1 MGPNV
6 LAKIHHDSGHH
17 RTEVDRLKAELEQ
30 LTSRLAKLESEAAKN
45 AEQKTAASDNNV
57 PVYAGTKKLSLQLSG
72 QMNRAAQLVDD
83 GQRFRVKHVDNE
95 SDNSQVRVVANAD
108 LNSDFSAGAQW
119 EINAQSNNSSLATI
133 GENASADGGNTVA
146 TRKAEIMLTSKK
158 FGKLSMGRGFLS
170 SYGMSGEADLSGTGA
185 VALSS
190 NFTDLVGSY
199 YFVNKATG
207 TRTAGNNGAGIQVA
221 NVIDGMDGLI
231 DNRVR
236 YDTPQFFNVL
246 SFSASHLGRSN
257 DTFNFTA
264 RYAQEFSNKIKVSA
278 NAGYTQA
285 HLANTSET
293 LTTDSYKQ
301 YVGAAGILFPFGL
314 NFHGVIGKRDFNQQ
328 NTKNG
333 TMWVAKVGYILK
345 KFKVGQTAFAL
356 DYGQFNDLL
365 PVLEGSGEKY
375 RARGYGAFI
384 VQSFD
389 DISTDLYVGVRRYR
403 LKANQVSTSTGT
415 VDGKYK
421 EITTA
426 LLGGRV
432 IF

>member
-1 MGPNV
+1 MKTISKSLLLSCSLVLMGPNV

-57 PVYAGTKKLSLQLSG
+57 SVYAGTKKLSLQLSG

-264 RYAQEFSNKIKVSA
+264 RYAQEFSN
-278 NAGYTQA
+278 
-285 HLANTSET
+285 
-293 LTTDSYKQ
+293 
-301 YVGAAGILFPFGL
+301 
-314 NFHGVIGKRDFNQQ
+314 
-328 NTKNG
+328 
-333 TMWVAKVGYILK
+333 
-345 KFKVGQTAFAL
+345 
-356 DYGQFNDLL
+356 
-365 PVLEGSGEKY
+365 
-375 RARGYGAFI
+375 
-384 VQSFD
+384 
-389 DISTDLYVGVRRYR
+389 
-403 LKANQVSTSTGT
+403 
-415 VDGKYK
+415 
-421 EITTA
+421 
-426 LLGGRV
+426 
-432 IF
+432 